1 MSNTNNGSKKETA
14 LLTKEEALEYAE
26 VRTKLIFAML
36 AWVASCSAGVA
47 LPIIVLL
54 LFLFFPGPVYV
65 SSGTYWI
72 MTIGFILLA
81 PTYLIFN
88 RYRQRFEELRNK
100 IESTN
105 KEKDGP

>member
-1 MSNTNNGSKKETA
+1 MAMSNTNDEETA

-36 AWVASCSAGVA
+36 AWVASCSTGVG

-54 LFLFFPGPVYV
+54 LLLFFPGPVYV
-65 SSGTYWI
+65 SSATYWL
-72 MTIGFILLA
+72 MVTGFILLA

-100 IESTN
+100 
-105 KEKDGP
+105 KEKDNP